1 MTNENAAKIVIKA
14 EKAGLTHQ
22 KMADICG
29 VKVASVYRWKKVG
42 RAKANVI
49 MKLEKYLDSGGNDI
63 NRISLS
69 ADKPLSKATLE
80 DLSRRARE
88 LGFRASFTD
97 IS

>member
-1 MTNENAAKIVIKA
+1 MVNENATKIVMSA
-14 EKAGLTHQ
+14 EEKGLTHQ
-22 KMADICG
+22 KMADICN
-29 VKVASVYRWKKVG
+29 VKVASIYRWKKIG

-49 MKLEKYLDSGGNDI
+49 MKLEKYLEQDGKLSNARKVYTNKLLND
-63 NRISLS
+63 
-69 ADKPLSKATLE
+69 ATLE